1 MGNQQ
6 ENKIESR
13 KLESKPKKMNGIDG
27 KEIKNLP
34 PNDKNFMIEALKS
47 NNEKR
52 NLYKAK
58 PLEKDDD
65 LNKRARILAKQYSLN
80 REFDNEYLLN
90 KNYEDLGINLK
101 ISDIKLDA
109 KQLMEEWYKE
119 KSDFDFNDPEKSEGN
134 NFTQMI
140 WKSSAYFGI
149 GYFHNEKGNQS
160 TDNNPEKNIEEYVYI
175 ALYYPAGNVPGE
187 FKSNVPKQNDDTA
200 SDYDQKIN
208 N

>member
-13 KLESKPKKMNGIDG
+13 KLESKPKKVKEIDK
-27 KEIKNLP
+27 KEIKDLP

-65 LNKRARILAKQYSLN
+65 LNKRARILAKQYSLI

-101 ISDIKLDA
+101 ISDIELDA
-109 KQLMEEWYKE
+109 KQLME
-119 KSDFDFNDPEKSEGN
+119 
-134 NFTQMI
+134 
-140 WKSSAYFGI
+140 
-149 GYFHNEKGNQS
+149 
-160 TDNNPEKNIEEYVYI
+160 
-175 ALYYPAGNVPGE
+175 
-187 FKSNVPKQNDDTA
+187 
-200 SDYDQKIN
+200 
-208 N
+208 